1 MLVSVIVPYFNDE
14 LNINKCINSI
24 TNQTY
29 KKFEVIIVDDENTQK
44 SFNTLKKL
52 KKKNKV
58 RVISTLR
65 NSGVAFAR
73 NKGIKSS
80 KGKLIAFLDS
90 DDYWKKNKLKEQVSA
105 FKQNNIDVCYTNYY
119 GITNK
124 SKIIYKVKSPQQM
137 DYKKFIASC
146 PIACSS
152 VMLKK
157 SLTKKNKFKNLKTKE
172 DYLLWLELSKKK
184 YKFFGINKFLTFYR
198 LRKNSLSRLHTT
210 KFICA
215 FKIYYFYLKFN
226 FFYSLIMVYRLYMN
240 SFLKKYL

>member
-90 DDYWKKNKLKEQVSA
+90 DDYWKK
-105 FKQNNIDVCYTNYY
+105 
-119 GITNK
+119 
-124 SKIIYKVKSPQQM
+124 
-137 DYKKFIASC
+137 
-146 PIACSS
+146 
-152 VMLKK
+152 
-157 SLTKKNKFKNLKTKE
+157 
-172 DYLLWLELSKKK
+172 
-184 YKFFGINKFLTFYR
+184 IN
-198 LRKNSLSRLHTT
+198 
-210 KFICA
+210 
-215 FKIYYFYLKFN
+215 
-226 FFYSLIMVYRLYMN
+226 
-240 SFLKKYL
+240 